1 MQSLHGM
8 NALGATVELDG
19 KSVKDLAFQLKA
31 EHAPFFGVIGS
42 NHGGKVTL
50 TVAIS
55 DDVVASKG
63 LHAGNLVRQLAAHI
77 DGGGGGQASY
87 ATAGGSNRDGLA
99 QAISEALQSL
109 K

>member
-1 MQSLHGM
+1 
-8 NALGATVELDG
+8 LDG

-42 NHGGKVTL
+42 THGGKVTL

-55 DDVVASKG
+55 DDVVAGKG
-63 LHAGNLVRQLAAHI
+63 LHAGNLVRQLSAHI
-77 DGGGGGQASY
+77 GGGGGGQASY
-87 ATAGGSNRDGLA
+87 ATAGGGNRDGLA